1 MKGGTW
7 VMVANSAC
15 ARVFK
20 LGKEPGTFE
29 EMAAPIHPA
38 SRLKGL
44 DLTSDKPGR
53 AFASVGEG
61 RSSLEPQTSPKE
73 KEDILF
79 AREVSQYL
87 DHAYSQGELARLYL
101 AASPNFLGHLRQIF
115 NPNISKLIIDEVNKD
130 LTHMPVDE
138 IKGHFPYAH

>member
-29 EMAAPIHPA
+29 EMEAPIHPG

-53 AFASVGEG
+53 AFANFGEG
-61 RSSLEPQTSPKE
+61 RSSFEQQTPPKE

-79 AREVSQYL
+79 AREVSSYL
-87 DHAYSQGELARLYL
+87 DQAYSQGELTRLYL
-101 AASPNFLGHLRQIF
+101 AASPTFLGHLRQAL
-115 NPNISKLIIDEVNKD
+115 NPNVIKLIIDEVNKD